1 MSEKIPKMI
10 FPELFFGLV
19 APVGVD
25 LTDSIVYLEA
35 KLRSLGFITKQIKV
49 TSVFSELN
57 KKLPLDIT
65 LAEKPT
71 ETRYE
76 SYISYGDAVRTRL
89 DEDAFFAATSIAK
102 IIKERLELNLATGPE
117 RTAYI
122 VHQFKRREEIELMRL
137 VYGRLF
143 FQISVYDKRHV
154 RVDTLA
160 RKIASSHNSSDHNL
174 YRPEAERLVE
184 KDEDE
189 RLNPHGQRVGD
200 IFHEADYII
209 NTGINNNTAANQIN
223 RLLELIFGS
232 NIISPTKM
240 EYGLYMAKAA
250 SLRSL
255 DLSRQVGAAVFSK
268 QGEILTLGSNEVP
281 KGTGGTY
288 WCDDPFDD
296 RDYKR
301 GIDSNFKRKMEILR
315 ELLGSQSA
323 TDYEIVEKYRKTQ
336 FMDAL
341 EYGRMIHA
349 EMSAICDAARRGIAL
364 DGAVLYTTTF
374 PCHMCAKH
382 IVATGISEVVFLEPY
397 TKSLASGLHSD
408 SISIEG
414 QSRDKYE
421 DFPSVLFKHFYGVSP
436 KRYRDLFERT
446 SRKDSVGTLQRC
458 VGGLERPNI
467 DIKLPVY
474 LDLERSV
481 LQTVLLPLL
490 EAVSVKLD
498 DLPSIDFSQSN
509 ALKAKP
515 IAEQN

>member
-1 MSEKIPKMI
+1 
-10 FPELFFGLV
+10 
-19 APVGVD
+19 
-25 LTDSIVYLEA
+25 
-35 KLRSLGFITKQIKV
+35 
-49 TSVFSELN
+49 
-57 KKLPLDIT
+57 
-65 LAEKPT
+65 
-71 ETRYE
+71 
-76 SYISYGDAVRTRL
+76 
-89 DEDAFFAATSIAK
+89 
-102 IIKERLELNLATGPE
+102 
-117 RTAYI
+117 
-122 VHQFKRREEIELMRL
+122 MRL

-160 RKIASSHNSSDHNL
+160 RKIASSHNSSDHKL
-174 YRPEAERLVE
+174 YRPEAERLVT

-209 NTGINNNTAANQIN
+209 NAGINNNTAANQIN

-315 ELLGSQSA
+315 ELLGSESDS
-323 TDYEIVEKYRKTQ
+323 DYQIVEKYRKTQ

-341 EYGRMIHA
+341 EYGRMIHT
-349 EMSAICDAARRGIAL
+349 EMSRAICDAARRGIAL
-364 DGAVLYTTTF
+364 DEAVLYTTTF

-408 SISIEG
+408 SISIQG

-436 KRYRDLFERT
+436 KEV
-446 SRKDSVGTLQRC
+446 S
-458 VGGLERPNI
+458 
-467 DIKLPVY
+467 
-474 LDLERSV
+474 RSV
-481 LQTVLLPLL
+481 
-490 EAVSVKLD
+490 
-498 DLPSIDFSQSN
+498 
-509 ALKAKP
+509 
-515 IAEQN
+515 

>member
-1 MSEKIPKMI
+1 
-10 FPELFFGLV
+10 
-19 APVGVD
+19 
-25 LTDSIVYLEA
+25 
-35 KLRSLGFITKQIKV
+35 
-49 TSVFSELN
+49 
-57 KKLPLDIT
+57 
-65 LAEKPT
+65 
-71 ETRYE
+71 
-76 SYISYGDAVRTRL
+76 
-89 DEDAFFAATSIAK
+89 
-102 IIKERLELNLATGPE
+102 
-117 RTAYI
+117 
-122 VHQFKRREEIELMRL
+122 
-137 VYGRLF
+137 
-143 FQISVYDKRHV
+143 
-154 RVDTLA
+154 
-160 RKIASSHNSSDHNL
+160 
-174 YRPEAERLVE
+174 
-184 KDEDE
+184 
-189 RLNPHGQRVGD
+189 
-200 IFHEADYII
+200 
-209 NTGINNNTAANQIN
+209 
-223 RLLELIFGS
+223 
-232 NIISPTKM
+232 
-240 EYGLYMAKAA
+240 
-250 SLRSL
+250 
-255 DLSRQVGAAVFSK
+255 
-268 QGEILTLGSNEVP
+268 
-281 KGTGGTY
+281 
-288 WCDDPFDD
+288 
-296 RDYKR
+296 
-301 GIDSNFKRKMEILR
+301 
-315 ELLGSQSA
+315 
-323 TDYEIVEKYRKTQ
+323 
-336 FMDAL
+336 MDAL